1 MTCFQNGS
9 NSIVFQVYD
18 VTGFLAE
25 HPGGEEILLESA
37 GVDATEGFEDVG
49 HSTDARTL
57 LDDYLVGELRE
68 EDKKPEFKG
77 TFTREAEASNY
88 KCSIQ

>member
-1 MTCFQNGS
+1 M
-9 NSIVFQVYD
+9 
-18 VTGFLAE
+18 TGFLAE

-57 LDDYLVGELRE
+57 LDDYLLGELRE

>member
-1 MTCFQNGS
+1 M
-9 NSIVFQVYD
+9 
-18 VTGFLAE
+18 TGFLAE

-37 GVDATEGFEDVG
+37 GIDATEGFEDVG

-57 LDDYLVGELRE
+57 LNDYLLGELRE

-77 TFTREAEASNY
+77 TLRREAEESQY